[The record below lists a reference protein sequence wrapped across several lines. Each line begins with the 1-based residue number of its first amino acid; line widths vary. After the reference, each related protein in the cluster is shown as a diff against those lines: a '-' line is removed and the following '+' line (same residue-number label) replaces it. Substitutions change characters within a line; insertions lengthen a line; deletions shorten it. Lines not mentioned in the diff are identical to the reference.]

1 MPSAWATLFT
11 ALRPIPA
18 MAREA
23 APAREPFRK
32 SLLLSS
38 DMIYSPLLEKFCVC
52 CIIAVLTM

>member
-1 MPSAWATLFT
+1 
-11 ALRPIPA
+11 

-38 DMIYSPLLEKFCVC
+38 DMLYAPLLEKFCVYA
-52 CIIAVLTM
+52 IIKINPVPGTGSRESAKNENKF